1 MAVLEAELFKEAATL
16 LELEPLPLCW
26 DRGEPC
32 GWHSDEGECSD
43 AVLAGRE
50 GGSGAS
56 ADALLL
62 GAVVSGW
69 PDTHQACVA

>member
-1 MAVLEAELFKEAATL
+1 MAVLKAELFKEAATP

-26 DRGEPC
+26 DRGEPSSW
-32 GWHSDEGECSD
+32 GSGEGVQWCPP
-43 AVLAGRE
+43 GRKE
-50 GGSGAS
+50 GGPGAS

-69 PDTHQACVA
+69 PDTRQPCVA